1 MSPTAEPASPG
12 ASGLASRGSGRHVD
26 PARVWAPLLGIVS
39 ALGAFAVAELVALV
53 VGSGSSPVLVV
64 GAGVVDRV
72 PPWLKDFAV
81 ETFGTADK
89 AVLIAGIVVVL
100 ALAAVAAGILETRR
114 PPWGTVLLVAVGLVG
129 VAAAVTRPDATPL
142 WALPTVVGVGVG
154 IMLLRTGAAR
164 LRAWRSSVLAA
175 EPGPTRASAAGAG
188 AGGAGS
194 SIRPVAAPAGR
205 PVPPEQIETPT
216 SAAGRR
222 AALDRRS
229 FLVFTGLT
237 AATALVVGGAARVLS
252 ASARAVTAAR
262 DAIRLPAPTGPA
274 VVVPTGAN
282 LDVPGITPY
291 VTANDVFYRID
302 TALRVPEVN
311 PDEWRLRVVGLVEE
325 EVEISFADLLALP
338 LVERA
343 TTLTCVSNEVGGN
356 LVGNAVWLGYPLRD
370 LLARSRPHADADMV
384 LSRSADGWTASTP
397 LDVLTDP
404 GREALLA
411 VGMNG
416 EPLPLAHGFP
426 VRMVV
431 PGLYGYV
438 SATKWVVELKVTRFA
453 DDLAYWSTR
462 GWSERGPIKM
472 SSRIDVPRAGM
483 TATRNRAGDVVV
495 AGVAWA
501 QHTGV
506 AGVEVRVDDGEWEQA
521 EVADTVSADTWRQW
535 RWVWRAPAQGSH
547 RLTVRATDADG
558 VVQTS
563 TVAPPAPDG
572 SSGWDTVDVRVE

>member
-1 MSPTAEPASPG
+1 MSPTAEPTPPG
-12 ASGLASRGSGRHVD
+12 TPGTPGTPGRGSGA
-26 PARVWAPLLGIVS
+26 ARTGPSRLWAPLLGIVS

-53 VGSGSSPVLVV
+53 VGAGSSPVLVV

-89 AVLIAGIVVVL
+89 TVLILGIVVVL
-100 ALAAVAAGILETRR
+100 ALAAVAAGTLETRR
-114 PPWGTVLLVAVGLVG
+114 PPWGAVLLVAVGLVG

-154 IMLLRTGAAR
+154 VMLLRTGAAR
-164 LRAWRSSVLAA
+164 LRTWRSAALAA
-175 EPGPTRASAAGAG
+175 TTGPAD
-188 AGGAGS
+188 
-194 SIRPVAAPAGR
+194 P
-205 PVPPEQIETPT
+205 ETPLT
-216 SAAGRR
+216 AARR
-222 AALDRRS
+222 REAVDRRS
-229 FLVFTGLT
+229 FLVFAGLT
-237 AATALVVGGAARVLS
+237 TATAIVVGGVSRVLS

-274 VVVPTGAN
+274 VVVPAGAD
-282 LDVPGITPY
+282 LAVPGITPY
-291 VTANDVFYRID
+291 VTPNDDFYRID

-311 PDEWRLRVVGLVEE
+311 PDDWRLRVVGLVEE
-325 EVEISFADLLALP
+325 EVELTFAELLALP
-338 LVERA
+338 LVEHA

-370 LLARSRPHADADMV
+370 LLARARPHADADMV

-404 GREALLA
+404 GRESLLA

-453 DDLAYWSTR
+453 DDVAYWSTR
-462 GWSERGPIKM
+462 GWSERGPIKT
-472 SSRIDVPRAGM
+472 SSRIDVPRAG
-483 TATRNRAGDVVV
+483 ATVSPGAAGDVVV
-495 AGVAWA
+495 AGVAWS

-506 AGVEVRVDDGEWEQA
+506 AGVEVRVDEGEWEQA
-521 EVADTVSADTWRQW
+521 ELAATVSADTWRQW
-535 RWVWRAPAQGSH
+535 TWTWASPAAGSH
-547 RLTVRATDADG
+547 RLAVRATDTDG
-558 VVQTS
+558 TVQTS
-563 TVAPPAPDG
+563 TEAPPAPDG
-572 SSGWDTVDVRVE
+572 SSGWDAIEVRVG

>member
-1 MSPTAEPASPG
+1 MSPTTEPGPPG
-12 ASGLASRGSGRHVD
+12 TSGRAQHEPGRSAD
-26 PARVWAPLLGIVS
+26 PSRWWAPLLGVAS

-89 AVLIAGIVVVL
+89 TVLILGIVVVL

-114 PPWGTVLLVAVGLVG
+114 PPWGTVLLVAVGIVG
-129 VAAAVTRPDATPL
+129 VAAAVTRPDATTL

-154 IMLLRTGAAR
+154 IMLLRTGSAR
-164 LRAWRSSVLAA
+164 LRAWRAA
-175 EPGPTRASAAGAG
+175 ALDVAAGA
-188 AGGAGS
+188 AG
-194 SIRPVAAPAGR
+194 PA
-205 PVPPEQIETPT
+205 VPGEARETPLST
-216 SAAGRR
+216 RR
-222 AALDRRS
+222 QREALDRRS
-229 FLVFTGLT
+229 FLVFAGLT
-237 AATALVVGGAARVLS
+237 IVTALVVGGAARVLS
-252 ASARAVTAAR
+252 AGSRALTAVR
-262 DAIRLPAPTGPA
+262 DAIRLPAPTGPV
-274 VVVPTGAN
+274 VVVPAGAD

-291 VTANDVFYRID
+291 VTPNDDFYRID
-302 TALRVPEVN
+302 TALRVPEVD
-311 PDEWRLRVVGLVEE
+311 PDDWRLRVVGLVEE
-325 EVEISFADLLALP
+325 EVEISFAELLALP
-338 LVERA
+338 LVEHA
-343 TTLTCVSNEVGGN
+343 TTLTCVSNEVGGD

-370 LLARSRPHADADMV
+370 LLARARPHADADMV

-404 GREALLA
+404 GRESLLA

-453 DDLAYWSTR
+453 DDVAYWSTR

-472 SSRIDVPRAGM
+472 SSRIDVPRGG
-483 TATRNRAGDVVV
+483 ATVSPDAAGDVVV
-495 AGVAWA
+495 AGVAWS
-501 QHTGV
+501 QHAGI
-506 AGVEVRVDDGEWEQA
+506 AGVEVRVDEGEWEPA
-521 EVADTVSADTWRQW
+521 ELAETVSADTWRQW
-535 RWVWRAPAQGSH
+535 TWTWNGPGAGAH
-547 RLTVRATDADG
+547 RLSVRATDADG
-558 VVQTS
+558 TVQTS
-563 TVAPPAPDG
+563 TRAPPAPDG
-572 SSGWDTVDVRVE
+572 SSGWDAVEVRVA

>member
-1 MSPTAEPASPG
+1 MSPTTEPGPPG
-12 ASGLASRGSGRHVD
+12 TSGRAQRG
-26 PARVWAPLLGIVS
+26 PGRSAGTSGWWAPLLGVAS

-89 AVLIAGIVVVL
+89 TVLILGIVVVL
-100 ALAAVAAGILETRR
+100 AVAAVAAGVLETRR
-114 PPWGTVLLVAVGLVG
+114 PPWGTVLLVVVGVVG

-164 LRAWRSSVLAA
+164 LRAWRASALAVTA
-175 EPGPTRASAAGAG
+175 RVPGPAGQG
-188 AGGAGS
+188 GGAGS
-194 SIRPVAAPAGR
+194 PERP
-205 PVPPEQIETPT
+205 ETPL
-216 SAAGRR
+216 SAARQR
-222 AALDRRS
+222 EALDRRS
-229 FLVFTGLT
+229 FLVFAGLT
-237 AATALVVGGAARVLS
+237 TVTALVVGGAARVLS
-252 ASARAVTAAR
+252 AGSRALTAAR

-274 VVVPTGAN
+274 VVVPAGAS

-291 VTANDVFYRID
+291 VTPNDDFYRID
-302 TALRVPEVN
+302 TALRVPEVD
-311 PDEWRLRVVGLVEE
+311 PDDWRLRVVGLVEE
-325 EVEISFADLLALP
+325 EVEISFAELLALP
-338 LVERA
+338 LVENA
-343 TTLTCVSNEVGGN
+343 TTLTCVSNEVGGD

-370 LLARSRPHADADMV
+370 LLARARPHADADMV

-404 GREALLA
+404 GRESLLA

-453 DDLAYWSTR
+453 DDVAYWSTR

-472 SSRIDVPRAGM
+472 SSRIDVPRSG
-483 TATRNRAGDVVV
+483 ATVSPDAAGDVVV
-495 AGVAWA
+495 AGVAWS
-501 QHTGV
+501 QHTGI
-506 AGVEVRVDDGEWEQA
+506 AGVEVRVDDGEWEAA
-521 EVADTVSADTWRQW
+521 ELAGTVSADTWRQW
-535 RWVWRAPAQGSH
+535 SWRWAAPEKGSH
-547 RLTVRATDADG
+547 RLAVRATDVDG
-558 VVQTS
+558 TVQTS
-563 TVAPPAPDG
+563 TEAPPAPDG
-572 SSGWDTVDVRVE
+572 SSGWDTLEVGVA

>member
-1 MSPTAEPASPG
+1 MSPTTEPGPPG
-12 ASGLASRGSGRHVD
+12 TSGRAQHETGRGAD
-26 PARVWAPLLGIVS
+26 PSRWWAPLLGVAS

-89 AVLIAGIVVVL
+89 TVLILGIVVVL

-114 PPWGTVLLVAVGLVG
+114 PPWGTVLLVAVGAVG
-129 VAAAVTRPDATPL
+129 VAAAVTRPDATTL

-164 LRAWRSSVLAA
+164 LRAWRSSALAA
-175 EPGPTRASAAGAG
+175 EARAS
-188 AGGAGS
+188 GS
-194 SIRPVAAPAGR
+194 A
-205 PVPPEQIETPT
+205 VPGEARETPL
-216 SAAGRR
+216 SARR
-222 AALDRRS
+222 QREALDRRS
-229 FLVFTGLT
+229 FLVFAGLT
-237 AATALVVGGAARVLS
+237 TVTALVVGGTARVLS
-252 ASARAVTAAR
+252 AGSRALTAVR

-274 VVVPTGAN
+274 VVVPAGAD

-291 VTANDVFYRID
+291 VTPNDEFYRID
-302 TALRVPEVN
+302 TALRVPEVD
-311 PDEWRLRVVGLVEE
+311 PDDWRLRVVGLVEE
-325 EVEISFADLLALP
+325 EVEISFAELLALP
-338 LVERA
+338 LVEHA
-343 TTLTCVSNEVGGN
+343 TTLTCVSNEVGGD

-370 LLARSRPHADADMV
+370 LLARARPHADADMV

-397 LDVLTDP
+397 LEVLTDP
-404 GREALLA
+404 GRESLLA

-453 DDLAYWSTR
+453 DDVAYWSTR

-472 SSRIDVPRAGM
+472 SSRIDVPRAG
-483 TATRNRAGDVVV
+483 ATVSPDAAGDVVV
-495 AGVAWA
+495 AGVAWS
-501 QHTGV
+501 QHSGV
-506 AGVEVRVDDGEWEQA
+506 AGVEVRVDEGEWEPA
-521 EVADTVSADTWRQW
+521 ELAETVSADTWRQW
-535 RWVWRAPAQGSH
+535 TWTWSGPGAGEH
-547 RLTVRATDADG
+547 RLAVRATDVDG
-558 VVQTS
+558 TVQTS
-563 TVAPPAPDG
+563 TQAPPAPDG
-572 SSGWDTVDVRVE
+572 SSGWDTVEVRVA